1 MPWFQFQICCRSC
14 YREAGVSQWK
24 LLHARFFLK
33 KNARF
38 ADFGWQDVQT
48 MEELVMGKQMKYG
61 TIVWMDRSH
70 VVGTK
75 SDLFIRKDR
84 WDGSRMKRPM
94 PSTSC
99 S

>member
-1 MPWFQFQICCRSC
+1 
-14 YREAGVSQWK
+14 
-24 LLHARFFLK
+24 
-33 KNARF
+33 
-38 ADFGWQDVQT
+38 

-75 SDLFIRKDR
+75 SDLFIFSIRGIAR
-84 WDGSRMKRPM
+84 ISLPR
-94 PSTSC
+94 SNEITVC